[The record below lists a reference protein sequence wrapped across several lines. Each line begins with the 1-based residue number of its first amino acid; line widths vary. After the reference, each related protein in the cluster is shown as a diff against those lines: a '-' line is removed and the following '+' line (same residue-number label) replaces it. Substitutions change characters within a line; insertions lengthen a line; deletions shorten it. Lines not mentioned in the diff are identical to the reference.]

1 MKLVAFLLFL
11 SPCVLLAQDYAPAA
25 GQPRSTAIHAESE
38 LFVAWATGIEVTRGY
53 VDVSRPDFEQ
63 NGSNYASYGVPEDAL
78 GPASNSVVSL
88 GDGGEAIV
96 TFERPIKNGLGF
108 DFAVFENGF
117 DDTFLELAFVEVS
130 SNDVDYFR
138 FQSHS
143 QTQAEVQ
150 VAAFDPVDPTY
161 INNLAGKYRVLY
173 GTPFDISE
181 LDDHHLLDKNNITH
195 VKIIDV
201 VGSIDPAYARY
212 DGFGNIINEPF
223 NTPFVSSGFD
233 LDAVGVINERSL
245 DVTNNTAAS
254 EVVVFPNPTSD
265 FFYIK
270 SPHLLSE
277 VKLIDMQGR
286 IVLRRYQISKN
297 MKLDVSQLQAGVYLL
312 LIESEDNSQPFRLL
326 KK

>member
-1 MKLVAFLLFL
+1 MKLVAFLLLL
-11 SPCVLLAQDYAPAA
+11 SPCILLAQDYAPAA
-25 GQPRSTAIHAESE
+25 GQPGSTAIHAESE

-53 VDVSRPDFEQ
+53 VDISRPDFEQ
-63 NGSNYASYGVPEDAL
+63 NGSNYASHGVPEDAL

-117 DDTFLELAFVEVS
+117 DDTFLEFAFVEVS
-130 SNDVDYFR
+130 SNGVDYFR

-143 QTQAEVQ
+143 QTQTEVQ

-223 NTPFVSSGFD
+223 NTPFASSGFD
-233 LDAVGVINERSL
+233 LDAVGVINQQVLEI
-245 DVTNNTAAS
+245 DDNIDFPIAIY
-254 EVVVFPNPTSD
+254 PNPASSD
-265 FFYIK
+265 LYIDAK
-270 SPHLLSE
+270 QPVQVTIYDVNGRMIFSGVNNAKGS
-277 VKLIDMQGR
+277 ID
-286 IVLRRYQISKN
+286 ISK
-297 MKLDVSQLQAGVYLL
+297 LQNGVYILN
-312 LIESEDNSQPFRLL
+312 IYYAGGSRKYRFI